1 MPRFNTKVLNA
12 DFVRNTSVKKDIYK
26 LKSLIENP
34 PETSLIM
41 EITPNMAHYV
51 INELNKNNRPVK
63 PAHLVRY
70 ARDMANNNWGLTGE
84 TIKFGLDGLLKDGQN
99 RLMACFKSGC
109 SFKSHV
115 VFGVKPETFH
125 QMDVGA
131 TRDGTDM
138 FHIMGVPNSK
148 YVSGALK
155 LIMAWENNH
164 TYSRSAQDNE
174 VLKNYYENKVDKD
187 LIQRSIKAANNVFK
201 IVKLQRN
208 NLVALYYLASLGGN
222 EVLVNKFF
230 EDIKNGYG
238 KSQRSPVPY
247 MLRVFNKWNMDM
259 TYILNRHDNALLLV
273 RSWRNYKN
281 NVNSKKSDFIMRR
294 DDKLGEI

>member
-1 MPRFNTKVLNA
+1 MPRFNTKILNA

-34 PETSLIM
+34 PETSLVM

-70 ARDMANNNWGLTGE
+70 ARDMASNNWGLTGE

-99 RLMACFKSGC
+99 RLMACFKSGH

-115 VFGVKPETFH
+115 VFGVKPETFY
-125 QMDVGA
+125 QMDIGA

-148 YVSGALK
+148 YVAGALK
-155 LIMAWENNH
+155 LIMAWENNY
-164 TYSRSAQDNE
+164 TFSRSAQDNE
-174 VLKNYYENKVDKD
+174 TLKKYYENKVDED
-187 LIQRSIKAANNVFK
+187 LIQRSIKAANSVFK

-238 KSQRSPVPY
+238 KNTRSPVPY
-247 MLRVFNKWNMDM
+247 MLRLFNKWNMDM
-259 TYILNRHDNALLLV
+259 TYTLNRHDNALLLV

-281 NVNSKKSDFIMRR
+281 NVNSKKADFIIRR

>member
-1 MPRFNTKVLNA
+1 MPRFNTKILNA

-238 KSQRSPVPY
+238 KNQRSPVPH

>member
-34 PETSLIM
+34 PENSLVM

-70 ARDMANNNWGLTGE
+70 ARDMASNNWGLTGE

-99 RLMACFKSGC
+99 RLMACFKSGH

-115 VFGVKPETFH
+115 VFGVKPETFY

-131 TRDGTDM
+131 VRDATDI
-138 FHIMGVPNSK
+138 FHIMGVSNSK
-148 YVSGALK
+148 HVASALK
-155 LIMAWENNH
+155 AIMPWMQGKTH
-164 TYSRSAQDNE
+164 SRVFIDNE
-174 VLKNYYENKVDKD
+174 ISKEFYDNKIDKD
-187 LIQRSIKAANNVFK
+187 LLQLSIKTANSVFK

-208 NLVALYYLASLGGN
+208 YLTALYYIASKNGHQVKVH
-222 EVLVNKFF
+222 EFF
-230 EDIKNGYG
+230 EDIKKGYG
-238 KSQRSPVPY
+238 KSSRSPVIY
-247 MLRVFNKWNMDM
+247 LLTTFNKWKNDQ
-259 TYILNRHDNALLLV
+259 TYTMNRHDNALLIA

-281 NVNSKKSDFIMRR
+281 NVNSKKADFIMRR

>member
-12 DFVRNTSVKKDIYK
+12 DFVRSTSVKKDIYK

-34 PETSLIM
+34 PETSLVM

-109 SFKSHV
+109 SFKSHI

-131 TRDGTDM
+131 TRDSTDI

-148 YVSGALK
+148 HVASALK
-155 LIMAWENNH
+155 AIMPWMQGKTH
-164 TYSRSAQDNE
+164 SRIFIDNQISKE
-174 VLKNYYENKVDKD
+174 FYENKIDKD
-187 LIQRSIKAANNVFK
+187 LLQLSIKTANSVFK

-208 NLVALYYLASLGGN
+208 YLTALYYIASKNGHQVKVH
-222 EVLVNKFF
+222 EFF
-230 EDIKNGYG
+230 EDIKKGYG
-238 KSQRSPVPY
+238 KSSRSPVIY
-247 MLRVFNKWNMDM
+247 LLTTFNKWQNDQ
-259 TYILNRHDNALLLV
+259 TYTMNRHDNALLIA

-281 NVNSKKSDFIMRR
+281 NINSKKSDFIMRR